1 MVSPLRPVNASAPG
15 AAYAWMSLSA
25 CLFAGMNFFVHLS
38 SAHVA
43 WTLVG
48 AVRATVGALVAI
60 AVARWRSASFI
71 PKNTLVMWMRSL
83 FGTGAMACTF
93 YALGSPVMPLGDAA
107 TLVNLSPVFLALL
120 APFVLHEHS
129 GRRVFLALPLSV
141 GGVLLIL
148 RPTLLFGGGAAN
160 PAMLFPAAIALLGAL
175 VSAFAMMML
184 RQVGKTE
191 SPEAIATHFSVVAAT
206 AMLLASIPRL
216 SLPSFVDL
224 VTMLAAGLCAGFAQL
239 AMTRAY
245 SLEIAARVSPFGYI
259 SVAVSAG
266 LGAIALHEWPDRLAV
281 LGMLLVVSGGLVV
294 TVAGMREA
302 ARIDKLKA

>member
-1 MVSPLRPVNASAPG
+1 
-15 AAYAWMSLSA
+15 MSLSA

-38 SAHVA
+38 SVHVA

-48 AVRATVGALVAI
+48 AVRAAIGALVAI
-60 AVARWRSASFI
+60 TVARWRSVSFI
-71 PKNTLVMWMRSL
+71 PKNTLAMWMRSL

-107 TLVNLSPVFLALL
+107 TLVNLSPVFLAIL
-120 APFVLHEHS
+120 APFVLHEHA

-141 GGVLLIL
+141 AGVLLL
-148 RPTLLFGGGAAN
+148 VRPTLLFGGGAAN
-160 PAMLFPAAIALLGAL
+160 PAMLFPASIALLAAL
-175 VSAFAMMML
+175 LSAFAMMML

-191 SPEAIATHFSVVAAT
+191 SPEAIATHFSLVAAV
-206 AMLLASIPRL
+206 AMLLASLPRL
-216 SLPSFVDL
+216 SAPSAADL
-224 VTMLAAGLCAGFAQL
+224 ATMLAAGFCAGFAQL

-245 SLEIAARVSPFGYI
+245 SLEIAARVSPFGYL
-259 SVAVSAG
+259 SVAISAG

-302 ARIDKLKA
+302 ARVDKLNA